1 MDGKTQRYRNE
12 RSFLCLQILR
22 NRRPSSPWRATWGST
37 RIHKEAEGARNRR
50 GQESVSWFPWEG
62 EGEAGQAGL
71 GLANLNNLSG
81 LWGTVVSLVVWCPS
95 LG

>member
-1 MDGKTQRYRNE
+1 MPTDPEKQE
-12 RSFLCLQILR
+12 
-22 NRRPSSPWRATWGST
+22 ATWGST
-37 RIHKEAEGARNRR
+37 RVHKEAEGARSRR
-50 GQESVSWFPWEG
+50 GQESFSWFPWEG

-71 GLANLNNLSG
+71 GLASLNNLSG